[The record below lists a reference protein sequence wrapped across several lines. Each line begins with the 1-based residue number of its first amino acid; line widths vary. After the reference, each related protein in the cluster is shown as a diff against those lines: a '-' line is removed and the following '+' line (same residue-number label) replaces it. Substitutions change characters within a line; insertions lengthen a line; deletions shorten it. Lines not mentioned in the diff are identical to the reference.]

1 MLFLCASITTISKN
15 MSQFRFHLLPGLVLL
30 LVLLSGSLAMG
41 QTGPMDLIKNVL
53 QPAPPTPDT
62 VAAKAPSTSVS
73 LSEMRRYQ
81 AELSRVN
88 NMLRRKPD
96 TTAVA
101 EAIPRVE
108 AFVNGVNELLGRRE
122 TSTNLRMIGS
132 ILNFINFSERSLDNF
147 QGELEARM
155 AALSA
160 AKANIDSIKV
170 ILFNPKLLS
179 AEQRQSAEYKDFVA
193 SIQESIKI
201 TSEELDSQYEETLE
215 FVSRIQLIKLNL
227 NELGTQLRFE
237 SHRVANNI
245 FSKEIPYLWQPLTVH
260 ESGHFRKVIKNAF
273 FFNSAIL
280 FKYLTVFRL
289 SSIVFIVLIV
299 LLMLWFNR
307 TYKRTQA
314 DEKNREVI
322 FRRVNYIQRF
332 PRLSAALVMLS
343 LLVLF
348 YPDPPMVIFSAGLFL
363 VGTITGILLYNRI
376 QKPVFLVWIG
386 FYLLFVFCLLSNIYW
401 ETVHEERYVIF
412 FLTITGMALG
422 LIFLHKLKDFK
433 KGLPRYVDYMI
444 WAYVVLEFTA
454 MVLNT
459 MGRFSL
465 SKMLSVTATV
475 SLMQAMSLVLFVLII
490 KEFIYLQI
498 ELSNQKNADLTSTND
513 YETLE
518 KKLANI
524 FSVVA
529 ISLWLYYFLKNLSIF
544 DIIVEEIGLFLE
556 APRSLHY
563 ATFSFGTIFTFILT
577 LYVANFIASNFA
589 YFSEIRDRKYE
600 GQRNK
605 RFGSQILL
613 VRLAIISIGFFI
625 ALAVAG
631 IPMDRITIV
640 LGALSVGIGFGL
652 QNIINNL
659 VSGVILAF
667 ERPIQIGDIIDSGPD
682 QGMVKEI
689 GIRSSKIR
697 NWDGAEVVIP
707 NGDLLSNRLTNW
719 TLNDKLRRIDLTIG
733 VSYKSDI
740 DQVTELIRNSLE
752 IEGVLKWPVPTVY
765 LQKLNDN
772 SLDFRVLFWV
782 GEFELWLTVRDQA
795 MRNIYKSLIENGVQ
809 IPFPQRDLHIK
820 SMPENVS
827 FPDELKTNPA
837 KKESK
842 KDASPDQ
849 TEKENDHRL

>member
-1 MLFLCASITTISKN
+1 MFLS
-15 MSQFRFHLLPGLVLL
+15 VLL
-30 LVLLSGSLAMG
+30 NGQLAMG

-53 QPAPPTPDT
+53 QPATESPDT
-62 VAAKAPSTSVS
+62 VEAEVPATTSVS
-73 LSEMRRYQ
+73 LSEMRKYQ

-96 TTAVA
+96 TTDVA

-108 AFVNGVNELLGRRE
+108 AFVDGVNDLLGKRE

-132 ILNFINFSERSLDNF
+132 ILNFINFSERSLDNY
-147 QGELEARM
+147 QGELEGRM
-155 AALSA
+155 STLST
-160 AKANIDSIKV
+160 AKHNIDSIKV

-179 AEQRQSAEYKDFVA
+179 AEQRQSAEYKTFV
-193 SIQESIKI
+193 SSLKESIEI
-201 TSEELDSQYEETLE
+201 TSEELDIQYDEILE
-215 FVSRIQLIKLNL
+215 FVSKIQLIKLNL

-237 SHRVANNI
+237 SHRVANSI
-245 FSKEIPYLWQPLTVH
+245 FSKEIPYFWQPLTAR
-260 ESGHFRKVIKNAF
+260 EPGHFRTVIKNAV

-280 FKYLTVFRL
+280 FKYMTVFRL
-289 SSIVFIVLIV
+289 GSITFIVLIV
-299 LLMLWFNR
+299 LLMMWFTR
-307 TYKRTQA
+307 TYRRTLA

-322 FRRVNYIQRF
+322 LKRINYIPRF

-363 VGTITGILLYNRI
+363 VGTITGILLYRRI
-376 QKPVFLVWIG
+376 QRPIFMVWSG
-386 FYLLFVFCLLSNIYW
+386 FYLLFIFCLLSNLYW

-412 FLTITGMALG
+412 FMSLSGIGLG
-422 LIFLHKLKDFK
+422 LIYLRKLKPYK
-433 KGLPRYVDYMI
+433 AGLPRYVEFMI
-444 WAYVVLEFTA
+444 WAYVVIEFIA
-454 MVLNT
+454 LVLNT

-475 SLMQAMSLVLFVLII
+475 SLMQAMSLVVFVLII

-498 ELSNQKNADLTSTND
+498 ELSNQKNVDLTSTND

-556 APRSLHY
+556 TPRSLHY
-563 ATFSFGTIFTFILT
+563 ATFSFGTILTFILT
-577 LYVANFIASNFA
+577 LYIANFIASNFA
-589 YFSEIRDRKYE
+589 YFSEIRDRKYQ
-600 GQRNK
+600 GHRNK

-613 VRLAIISIGFFI
+613 VRLAIISLGFFI

-707 NGDLLSNRLTNW
+707 NGDLLANRLTNW
-719 TLNDKLRRIDLTIG
+719 TLDDKLRRIELIIG

-740 DQVTELIRNSLE
+740 DQVTELIRNSLD

-782 GEFELWLTVRDQA
+782 GEFELWLIARDQA
-795 MRNIYKSLIENGVQ
+795 MRNIYKSLTENGVQ
-809 IPFPQRDLHIK
+809 IPFPQRDLYIK
-820 SMPENVS
+820 SMPENMS
-827 FPDELKTNPA
+827 FPGDARSKS
-837 KKESK
+837 ESK
-842 KDASPDQ
+842 KENGSETAP
-849 TEKENDHRL
+849 TEIPKQSAEENDDHT